1 MLQRRCSRV
10 WAPRLRAIGRQ
21 HWYGETAEMQVTY
34 RDKAWTFDRRLTVM
48 QMFKLIE
55 VLPET
60 VLVVRNG
67 QLIAED
73 QQPCARGLGES
84 RLRDLGGLARTRA

>member
-1 MLQRRCSRV
+1 
-10 WAPRLRAIGRQ
+10 
-21 HWYGETAEMQVTY
+21 MQVTY
-34 RDKAWTFDRRLTVM
+34 RDEAWTFDRRLTVIRM
-48 QMFKLIE
+48 LKLIK

-73 QQPCARGLGES
+73 QHLVPG
-84 RLRDLGGLARTRA
+84 DLVKVVSVISGG

>member
-1 MLQRRCSRV
+1 M
-10 WAPRLRAIGRQ
+10 I
-21 HWYGETAEMQVTY
+21 QVTY
-34 RDKAWTFDRRLTVM
+34 RDDAWTFDRRLTVK
-48 QMFKLIE
+48 QMLKLIR

-73 QQPCARGLGES
+73 QHLMPG
-84 RLRDLGGLARTRA
+84 DLVKVVSVISGG

>member
-1 MLQRRCSRV
+1 VTRV
-10 WAPRLRAIGRQ
+10 T
-21 HWYGETAEMQVTY
+21 HHDDT
-34 RDKAWTFDRRLTVM
+34 WTFDRRLTVI
-48 QMFKLIE
+48 QMLELIK

-73 QQPCARGLGES
+73 QPLMPG
-84 RLRDLGGLARTRA
+84 DLVKVVSVISGG

>member
-1 MLQRRCSRV
+1 
-10 WAPRLRAIGRQ
+10 
-21 HWYGETAEMQVTY
+21 MQVTY
-34 RDKAWTFDRRLTVM
+34 RDEAWTFDRRLTVIRM
-48 QMFKLIE
+48 LKLIK

-73 QQPCARGLGES
+73 QHLFPG
-84 RLRDLGGLARTRA
+84 DLVKIVSVISGG